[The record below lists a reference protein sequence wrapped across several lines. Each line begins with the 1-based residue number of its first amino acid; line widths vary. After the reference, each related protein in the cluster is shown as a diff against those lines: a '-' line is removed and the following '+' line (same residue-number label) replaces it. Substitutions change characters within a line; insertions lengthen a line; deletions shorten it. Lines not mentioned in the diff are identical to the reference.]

1 MPSGDDSDP
10 VEFTTAQFES
20 GRLKEALQDL
30 RPEQREVVLLAYF
43 SGLTQSEIATRL
55 GHPLGTV
62 KTRTR
67 LALKKL
73 REVLDPK
80 IRESAEHGL

>member
-1 MPSGDDSDP
+1 M
-10 VEFTTAQFES
+10 EFTTAQFES
-20 GRLKEALQDL
+20 GKLKDALQDL

-43 SGLTQSEIATRL
+43 SGLTQSEIAARL

-73 REVLDPK
+73 REVLDPQ
-80 IRESAEHGL
+80 IRESAEHGM